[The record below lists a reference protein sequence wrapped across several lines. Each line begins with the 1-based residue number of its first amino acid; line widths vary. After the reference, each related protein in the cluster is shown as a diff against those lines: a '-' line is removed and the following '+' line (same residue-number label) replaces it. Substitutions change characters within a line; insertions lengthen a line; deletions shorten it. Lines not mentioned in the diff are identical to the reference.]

1 MLCGQI
7 DLNIC
12 IAIVLTAIYCRCL
25 IINRDTPVICYYLDG
40 TESEQTIGQ
49 PDAEKAQA
57 VVDSIAKIGTV
68 TKDSKKKI
76 ERARQLYNDASAE
89 QREYV
94 TNYEVLTAAEEA
106 YQSLK
111 K

>member
-1 MLCGQI
+1 MPYLKAKELYGE
-7 DLNIC
+7 
-12 IAIVLTAIYCRCL
+12 IAKG
-25 IINRDTPVICYYLDG
+25 TPVICYYLDG

-76 ERARQLYNDASAE
+76 ERARQLYNDAPAA